1 MLAGYPAGI
10 GFFWVGEQAL
20 GQTGDET
27 MRAWVGLA
35 GGGLATRPADQCLAV
50 AAGGKAIIEEKLMCR
65 NIQTLFNYEP
75 PVSEADIRAAAIQFV
90 RKISGFNKPSKAN
103 EAAFSAAVDEIAA
116 ASSKL
121 LEELETNAPV
131 RNRAD
136 EIAAR
141 RARAAVRFSR

>member
-1 MLAGYPAGI
+1 
-10 GFFWVGEQAL
+10 
-20 GQTGDET
+20 

-35 GGGLATRPADQCLAV
+35 GGGLATRPADQCLVV

-75 PVSEADIRAAAIQFV
+75 PVGEADIRAASIQFV